1 MQAIILSS
9 TGRGNYSLGEEI
21 KSISEELGF
30 STELINL
37 ESLELPLYNPD
48 RETEGIPEK
57 AKDLTQKLIKAKFI
71 IALAPEYNG
80 SIPPVFTNAI
90 CWVSRTGDDWRGSF
104 NHKLGLVGTRS
115 GGGGQK
121 LITTLKMQL
130 EHLGVMV
137 HPRPIIVNSGKEF
150 NPDSCKAILTDI
162 KKLIS

>member
-9 TGRGNYSLGEEI
+9 TGRGNYTLGESI
-21 KSISEELGF
+21 KSVGDELGF
-30 STELINL
+30 TTELINL
-37 ESLELPLYNPD
+37 ESLNLPLYNPD
-48 RETEGIPEK
+48 KEAEGIPDQAQE
-57 AKDLTQKLIKAKFI
+57 LTQKLINAKLI

-80 SIPPVFTNAI
+80 SLPPVFTNAI
-90 CWVSRTGDDWRGSF
+90 CWVSRSGDDWRGSF

-121 LITTLKMQL
+121 LITVLRTQL

-137 HPRPIIVNSGKEF
+137 HPRPIVVNSGKEF

-162 KKLIS
+162 KNLLS